1 MPAPARTRAR
11 PPIRIYCR
19 WVPRGW
25 PGGGAGRCRFQTGTL
40 PAEHMVVRSP
50 AGGFVSIISIN
61 QRLLWPPWGSE
72 PPGRS
77 PLSVGAT
84 YMVQMTPD
92 EPPQHSAAELAR
104 LLTDAALAN
113 PTLLNRGQAL
123 RATRLSQHTAALAP
137 TMPSPAPLHSRSD
150 TDEYLEQL
158 ASIAVSSAQRAE
170 DALQSIGR
178 NGKASRRTIATVT
191 GIGALGVLVGIVGV
205 ADKRLTDQADA
216 RVTQVVGEVRI
227 LADMQQQTSGQVAL
241 LRARAAAR
249 PADAA
254 STPPGTGAPPS
265 GGAPAQVA
273 DQHPD
278 TRDQTAEHPVPDA
291 ATASSEGKPVAAP
304 GAASAP
310 VAVSPTQPYGVH
322 SLALA
327 ELPSSPGNVEMPSNE
342 GVTTPAVAS
351 TPVAA
356 LPTQPY
362 GFHPVV
368 PVALP
373 AWSANVP
380 PPPGASPRVVQHV
393 APVRRV
399 ARSRG
404 GASGNPVRDVR
415 NFVVAVGDGVRA
427 FFVR

>member
-1 MPAPARTRAR
+1 
-11 PPIRIYCR
+11 
-19 WVPRGW
+19 
-25 PGGGAGRCRFQTGTL
+25 
-40 PAEHMVVRSP
+40 
-50 AGGFVSIISIN
+50 
-61 QRLLWPPWGSE
+61 
-72 PPGRS
+72 
-77 PLSVGAT
+77 
-84 YMVQMTPD
+84 MVQMTPD

-123 RATRLSQHTAALAP
+123 RATRLSQHSIGLPTTA
-137 TMPSPAPLHSRSD
+137 PSPAPLLSRSA

-158 ASIAVSSAQRAE
+158 ASIAISSAQRAE

-178 NGKASRRTIATVT
+178 NGKASRWTIAT

-205 ADKRLTDQADA
+205 ADKRLTDRADA

-241 LRARAAAR
+241 LRTQVAAQ
-249 PADAA
+249 PTDAVN
-254 STPPGTGAPPS
+254 TPPDTGAPTS

-273 DQHPD
+273 DQHPE
-278 TRDQTAEHPVPDA
+278 TRDQIAEHPLPDA
-291 ATASSEGKPVAAP
+291 VTASSEGTHVAAS
-304 GAASAP
+304 GAASAL
-310 VAVSPTQPYGVH
+310 VAASPTQPYGSH
-322 SLALA
+322 PLAQA
-327 ELPSSPGNVEMPSNE
+327 ELPSSPGNVEMSSDD
-342 GVTTPAVAS
+342 GTTTPAVAS

-380 PPPGASPRVVQHV
+380 PPPGASPRVAQHI
-393 APVRRV
+393 APVRRI

-404 GASGNPVRDVR
+404 GAASGNPVRDVR

>member
-1 MPAPARTRAR
+1 
-11 PPIRIYCR
+11 
-19 WVPRGW
+19 
-25 PGGGAGRCRFQTGTL
+25 
-40 PAEHMVVRSP
+40 
-50 AGGFVSIISIN
+50 
-61 QRLLWPPWGSE
+61 
-72 PPGRS
+72 
-77 PLSVGAT
+77 
-84 YMVQMTPD
+84 MVQMTPD

-113 PTLLNRGQAL
+113 PTLLSRGQAL
-123 RATRLSQHTAALAP
+123 RATRLSQHSTALPTTAP
-137 TMPSPAPLHSRSD
+137 PPAPLLPRSD

-178 NGKASRRTIATVT
+178 NGKASRWTIAT

-227 LADMQQQTSGQVAL
+227 LADMQQQTSGQVAR

-273 DQHPD
+273 DQHPE
-278 TRDQTAEHPVPDA
+278 TRGQTAEHPVPDV
-291 ATASSEGKPVAAP
+291 ATASSEGTPVAAP

-310 VAVSPTQPYGVH
+310 VAASATQPYGFH
-322 SLALA
+322 PLAPVG
-327 ELPSSPGNVEMPSNE
+327 LPSSPGNVEVASNE
-342 GVTTPAVAS
+342 GAPTSAVAS

-380 PPPGASPRVVQHV
+380 PPPGASPRVVQHA
-393 APVRRV
+393 APVRRT
-399 ARSRG
+399 ATSRG
-404 GASGNPVRDVR
+404 GVSGNPVRDVR

>member
-1 MPAPARTRAR
+1 
-11 PPIRIYCR
+11 
-19 WVPRGW
+19 
-25 PGGGAGRCRFQTGTL
+25 
-40 PAEHMVVRSP
+40 
-50 AGGFVSIISIN
+50 
-61 QRLLWPPWGSE
+61 
-72 PPGRS
+72 
-77 PLSVGAT
+77 
-84 YMVQMTPD
+84 MVQMTPD

-123 RATRLSQHTAALAP
+123 RATRLGQHSAGLPTTA
-137 TMPSPAPLHSRSD
+137 PSPAPLLSRSH

-170 DALQSIGR
+170 DALQFIGR
-178 NGKASRRTIATVT
+178 NSKAGRWTIATAT
-191 GIGALGVLVGIVGV
+191 GIAAFGVLVGIVGL
-205 ADKRLTDQADA
+205 ADKRLTDRADA

-241 LRARAAAR
+241 LRAQAAAQ
-249 PADAA
+249 PADAV
-254 STPPGTGAPPS
+254 STAPDTGAPTS

-273 DQHPD
+273 DQHPE
-278 TRDQTAEHPVPDA
+278 TRDQTAKHSLPEV
-291 ATASSEGKPVAAP
+291 ATASSEGTPVAAP
-304 GAASAP
+304 AP
-310 VAVSPTQPYGVH
+310 VAASPTQPYSSH
-322 SLALA
+322 PLAQA
-327 ELPSSPGNVEMPSNE
+327 ELPSSPGDVEMPSDE
-342 GVTTPAVAS
+342 GTTPPVVAS

-362 GFHPVV
+362 GFHPVL
-368 PVALP
+368 PVVLP

-380 PPPGASPRVVQHV
+380 PPPGASRRVAQHA
-393 APVRRV
+393 APVRRT

-404 GASGNPVRDVR
+404 GASSGNPVRDVR

>member
-1 MPAPARTRAR
+1 
-11 PPIRIYCR
+11 
-19 WVPRGW
+19 
-25 PGGGAGRCRFQTGTL
+25 
-40 PAEHMVVRSP
+40 
-50 AGGFVSIISIN
+50 
-61 QRLLWPPWGSE
+61 
-72 PPGRS
+72 
-77 PLSVGAT
+77 
-84 YMVQMTPD
+84 MVQMTPD

-113 PTLLNRGQAL
+113 PTLLSRGQAL
-123 RATRLSQHTAALAP
+123 RATRLSQHSTALPTTAP
-137 TMPSPAPLHSRSD
+137 PPAPLLPRSD

-178 NGKASRRTIATVT
+178 NGKISRRTIAT

-205 ADKRLTDQADA
+205 ADKRLTDRADT

-227 LADMQQQTSGQVAL
+227 LADMQRQTSGQVAL
-241 LRARAAAR
+241 LRARAAAQ
-249 PADAA
+249 PADAV
-254 STPPGTGAPPS
+254 STSPDTGATTS
-265 GGAPAQVA
+265 GGAPAQLA
-273 DQHPD
+273 DQHPE
-278 TRDQTAEHPVPDA
+278 TRDQTAEHPLPDA
-291 ATASSEGKPVAAP
+291 ATASSEGTPVAAS
-304 GAASAP
+304 AA
-310 VAVSPTQPYGVH
+310 VAASPTQPYGFH
-322 SLALA
+322 PLAPG
-327 ELPSSPGNVEMPSNE
+327 LPSSPGNVEMASNE
-342 GVTTPAVAS
+342 GTPTPAVAS

-362 GFHPVV
+362 GFQPVV

-393 APVRRV
+393 APVQRT

-404 GASGNPVRDVR
+404 GASSRNPVRDVR
-415 NFVVAVGDGVRA
+415 NFIVAVGDGVRA